1 VLRGEHV
8 ADLLDPL
15 GGGVIRLESPADG
28 VLYAR
33 ESQRF
38 ATAGRR
44 VAKIAGNEAVRSG
57 RLLSD

>member
-1 VLRGEHV
+1 
-8 ADLLDPL
+8 
-15 GGGVIRLESPADG
+15 

-44 VAKIAGNEAVRSG
+44 VAKVAGREAVRSG
-57 RLLSD
+57 KLLSD